1 MTDLKNDLGNS
12 LWISQF
18 VQNLEHCYDPS
29 ANLRRREGEV
39 SKHRMATDNIAR
51 VLMENDDTI
60 IKQMQFSWR
69 CNLHM
74 TH

>member
-1 MTDLKNDLGNS
+1 MIWEILSGFLNLFKTWNIVMTHQP
-12 LWISQF
+12 ISGG
-18 VQNLEHCYDPS
+18 E
-29 ANLRRREGEV
+29 REV